1 MYSKIEYLEKYSQLK
16 DELLELTEEYH
27 DSMHFDI
34 EGYYEDSFVDMVELE
49 NQVKAFEMLLEA
61 LKKIKYTYA

>member
-1 MYSKIEYLEKYSQLK
+1 MYSKTEYLEKYSQLK
-16 DELLELTEEYH
+16 DELLEFTEEYH
-27 DSMHFDI
+27 DSMYFDI

>member
-16 DELLELTEEYH
+16 DELLEFTEEYH